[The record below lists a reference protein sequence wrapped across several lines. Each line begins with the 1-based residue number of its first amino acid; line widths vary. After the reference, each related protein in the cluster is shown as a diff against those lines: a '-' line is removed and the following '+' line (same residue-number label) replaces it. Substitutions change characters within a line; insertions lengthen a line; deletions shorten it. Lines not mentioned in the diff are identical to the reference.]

1 MPFHLAEELMELL
14 GGVLGN
20 DALAQ
25 CELLAASESSRV
37 LMADVARALRE
48 GRAEAVP
55 RKDSAA
61 FEAMSDLLNSTGSLA
76 SRSSVRKGGLPTSLQ
91 DLPHLGHQLEEHGLA
106 LVREDDV

>member
-1 MPFHLAEELMELL
+1 MELL

-55 RKDSAA
+55 RQDSAA
-61 FEAMSDLLNSTGSLA
+61 FEAMSEELRGVLVALTDPSPRENECAITTPVFRH
-76 SRSSVRKGGLPTSLQ
+76 SRDDHITANQ
-91 DLPHLGHQLEEHGLA
+91 GLA
-106 LVREDDV
+106 